1 MTSTIETGTTID
13 SPSEHSSEQHRD
25 LSEDTEI
32 YVEFDGVELARQEY
46 VSKDRWWSRFSI
58 AMPLNAIVASVVL
71 FLVGWVGVIDPLS
84 DVFALLFAG
93 VLSWF
98 LITIPIGQA
107 ASRYYHWRA
116 DGLDPARS
124 YYFQYVDGSTE
135 PISEGEAY
143 ALGAPPPVGVCPGC
157 AMDTTASGDDQ
168 KRTNANANAS
178 KEADAD
184 ADTETERDRDE
195 QEAETETH
203 S

>member
-32 YVEFDGVELARQEY
+32 YVEFDSVELARQEY
-46 VSKDRWWSRFSI
+46 VNKDRWWSRFSI
-58 AMPLNAIVASVVL
+58 AMPLNTIVASIVL

-124 YYFQYVDGSTE
+124 YYIQYADGSTE
-135 PISEGEAY
+135 PLSEAEAY
-143 ALGAPPPVGVCPGC
+143 ALGVPPPVGVCPGC
-157 AMDTTASGDDQ
+157 AMDSTASGDDGQ
-168 KRTNANANAS
+168 RATANA
-178 KEADAD
+178 K
-184 ADTETERDRDE
+184 TEMEMDE
-195 QEAETETH
+195 QEAATEPETD